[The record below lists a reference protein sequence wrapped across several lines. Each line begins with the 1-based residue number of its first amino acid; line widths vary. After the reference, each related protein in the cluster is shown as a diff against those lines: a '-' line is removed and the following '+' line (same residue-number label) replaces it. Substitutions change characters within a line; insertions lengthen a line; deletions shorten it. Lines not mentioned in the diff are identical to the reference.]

1 MKKLD
6 PDVYNW
12 PNLVSM
18 IRILMAPV
26 MMALAI
32 EQQHIW
38 FFIAMLFTGFTD
50 VLDGFLARQLNQVTA
65 LGSRLDSWG
74 DFIIYSTLAV
84 AAWLMWPDI
93 VLSEWLYAALIL
105 LSFTVPVV
113 VALIKFH
120 AVVSYHTWSAK
131 LAVLLTFIGYILL
144 FSGISE
150 WMFRLAALVC
160 VYAATEEIIISLII
174 KQQQQDIRNVWQ
186 ALKYKGTD
194 HDISE

>member
-1 MKKLD
+1 MVEPMKKLD

-26 MMALAI
+26 MMILAI
-32 EQQHIW
+32 EQQYIW

-84 AAWLMWPDI
+84 AAWLMWPAI
-93 VLSEWLYAALIL
+93 SSISWPGNPAA
-105 LSFTVPVV
+105 
-113 VALIKFH
+113 
-120 AVVSYHTWSAK
+120 SAPP
-131 LAVLLTFIGYILL
+131 AARGYTRC
-144 FSGISE
+144 S
-150 WMFRLAALVC
+150 R
-160 VYAATEEIIISLII
+160 Y
-174 KQQQQDIRNVWQ
+174 
-186 ALKYKGTD
+186 
-194 HDISE
+194 